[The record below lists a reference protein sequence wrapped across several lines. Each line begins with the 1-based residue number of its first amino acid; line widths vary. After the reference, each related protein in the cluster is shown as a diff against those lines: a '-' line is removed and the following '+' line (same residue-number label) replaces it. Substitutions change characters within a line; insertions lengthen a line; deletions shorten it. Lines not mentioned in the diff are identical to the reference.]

1 MIKYSF
7 CKKITISLLLVAIIA
22 AGFLCAMPCDV
33 ASAYSY
39 GGQDASSLWYYS
51 EDFLDVEN
59 AKTVVEGWDLSSV
72 SQPIVIAVI
81 DTGINA
87 NNNLFK
93 DVLAT
98 NEDGDILG
106 YNSTSEPVDG
116 KVNITD
122 DSADRHGTGV
132 AGTIAMLIKEFGLED
147 YIKIYP
153 IKANNKDN
161 ANEFGISSLT
171 KAVEWAVNN
180 ASADVINMS
189 LGFTSE
195 NYNKKSLDEKN
206 AFETAIESARRQ
218 AVVVAAAGNKDAK
231 NSLNDEGYT
240 PAALPGVIGVM
251 NQTSSNTL
259 AEKSY
264 SGENYTLCAPGYN
277 IYTLG
282 EGGYKTVSGTSQSS
296 AIVSFATALLKLR
309 LTVEDK
315 ANDAV
320 TLANIISNISQNK
333 LSNSNYYAI
342 DLFSVV
348 SLDTDNLVNYKKPTA
363 IEIVCD
369 GALGTGDYANSIYM
383 RADATEEITLVARV
397 LPIGET
403 DPDLESGI
411 EWYITKCNED
421 GEQIGAEQLLGK
433 GASIKYLPTEGGY
446 YEIVAT
452 HPSYDIVSQKQLVYI
467 EFGTYYVGEVRVTL
481 AKNANDDV
489 DVAPSNA
496 TVYTNEVT
504 RFALTGMQY
513 LDKDVETKWF
523 VNGQYVA
530 SGNTFDFKPT
540 KSGTYY
546 ITAQYGD
553 NYKVDLQFKFTAE
566 VKSVVTKPLYLS
578 LLIAGI
584 AIVCG
589 GAVLLGV
596 KISRKKKT
604 RFDDVE
610 LSREDTQDNIQ
621 G

>member
-1 MIKYSF
+1 MKCSF

-39 GGQDASSLWYYS
+39 GGQDTSSLWYYS

-59 AKTVVEGWDLSSV
+59 AKAVVDGWDLSSA

-98 NEDGDILG
+98 NDDGDILG

-153 IKANNKDN
+153 IKANKTNTTSG
-161 ANEFGISSLT
+161 FSIGSLT
-171 KAVEWAVNN
+171 KAVEWATTR
-180 ASADVINMS
+180 SDVINMS
-189 LGFTSE
+189 LGFTGG
-195 NYNKKSLDEKN
+195 NYKDKTSDEKK
-206 AFETAIESARRQ
+206 AFETAIEAARRQ
-218 AVVVAAAGNKDAK
+218 AVIVAAAGNKDTKDSA
-231 NSLNDEGYT
+231 NDECYT
-240 PAALPGVIGVM
+240 PAALPGVVGVM

-259 AEKSY
+259 AEKSHY
-264 SGENYTLCAPGYN
+264 GENYTLCAPGYN

-309 LTVEDK
+309 LTVEGK

-320 TLANIISNISQNK
+320 TLANIISKISQNK
-333 LSNSNYYAI
+333 LSNSNNYAI
-342 DLFSVV
+342 DLLSVV
-348 SLDTDNLVNYKKPTA
+348 SLDTDNLVNYKKPTS

-369 GALGTGDYANSIYM
+369 GTLGTGDYANGIYM
-383 RADATEEITLVARV
+383 RAEATEEITLVARV
-397 LPIGET
+397 LPISET
-403 DPDLESGI
+403 DPDIESGI

-421 GEQIGAEQLLGK
+421 GEQIGTEQLLGK
-433 GASIKYLPTEGGY
+433 GASIKYLPLEGGH

-481 AKNANDDV
+481 GQNANDDV
-489 DVAPSNA
+489 DVAPSSA

-504 RFALTGMQY
+504 QFALTGMQY

-540 KSGTYY
+540 KSGTHY

-566 VKSVVTKPLYLS
+566 VKSIVTKPLYLS
-578 LLIAGI
+578 LLIVGI
-584 AIVCG
+584 AVVCG
-589 GAVLLGV
+589 AAGLLGV

-610 LSREDTQDNIQ
+610 LSRDDT
-621 G
+621 